1 MAATMAIRGPSHSRG
16 SQWTIRYI
24 SSFGFSTRFRPIVF
38 AFRSSPSFNDRWP
51 FSWLENVQQAHVR
64 ALPRLCITI
73 DGDATGENVDPNLPR
88 RNCFSRGFSRVVV
101 FFFFA
106 SAVGHRWGSIMLES
120 LKASLFLFSFFF
132 SSPPSFWKKRH
143 PLLLLV
149 APRNLALPYQ
159 IFISPTK
166 GERKR
171 ERIPLFVHRIVFSL
185 SNFVRS

>member
-1 MAATMAIRGPSHSRG
+1 MAQAIRADPDGRYDTSPLLVFPRAFGPSCSL
-16 SQWTIRYI
+16 SA
-24 SSFGFSTRFRPIVF
+24 PLL
-38 AFRSSPSFNDRWP
+38 RSM
-51 FSWLENVQQAHVR
+51 
-64 ALPRLCITI
+64 I
-73 DGDATGENVDPNLPR
+73 DGRLAGSKMFSKRTYALSRDYVSRLMEMRPARTSPTNDPNLPR

-149 APRNLALPYQ
+149 APRNSALPYQ